1 MRCWKVKREV
11 NPLQPNISLH
21 VVHTVFQGLIYKEN
35 FNVLA
40 WGDIGKIRY

>member
-21 VVHTVFQGLIYKEN
+21 VVHTVFQVFYKEN
-35 FNVLA
+35 FNVLV